1 MYSNFLVSRRKY
13 NSNWYSFECF
23 VQKTAKHYLHDGGEE
38 VLNFIFNGKK
48 IKIIAPVL
56 VDQPATR
63 DFCTRNPAVSSSSVL
78 RKLDGSCSMKNG
90 RSFMRRV
97 LQISNQ
103 HNKLKI
109 NY

>member
-1 MYSNFLVSRRKY
+1 MYSNLLVRGKY
-13 NSNWYSFECF
+13 NLNWYSFDFF
-23 VQKTAKHYLHDGGEE
+23 VHKTAKHYLHDGGED
-38 VLNFIFNGKK
+38 VLNIIFNGKK
-48 IKIIAPVL
+48 KIIAPVL
-56 VDQPATR
+56 FDQPATR

-97 LQISNQ
+97 LQISNE
-103 HNKLKI
+103 HNKLNI